1 VVRISYRDLPP
12 GVYAQAEPE
21 GRRTIIYMLPGLT
34 PAQRRAAL
42 RRLRHSARMG
52 HSPALPLAAL
62 ALAVTV
68 DRIRATAGSCAAVV
82 RVHPAGSAL
91 PVMALSAAT
100 VMYVLLSSVSVHVL
114 RAPQSPGQGLAPGQ
128 GQAAFPFPGHGTRE
142 ADPPQG
148 SPGTSGPSRPA
159 GSQKAG
165 TPGAASASSGLT
177 ARRVLNAGSVAS
189 PAPGSGQ
196 AGSGAAAAGQAG
208 SGAAAADTG
217 PSSAPAPQAS
227 PLAPSP
233 VPSPAAA
240 AGDPSPLP
248 SPAPP
253 SPGRGNGSGNGIC
266 VDIGSLGVCLTLP

>member
-1 VVRISYRDLPP
+1 VVRIRYRDLSP

-21 GRRTIIYMLPGLT
+21 GRHTVIHMLPGLT

-52 HSPALPLAAL
+52 HSPALPLPAL

-68 DRIRATAGSCAAVV
+68 DRIRATAGNCAAVV

-91 PVMALSAAT
+91 PVMALSAMT

-114 RAPQSPGQGLAPGQ
+114 RVPQSPGQGPVPGQ
-128 GQAAFPFPGHGTRE
+128 GQAALPFPGHGARE

-148 SPGTSGPSRPA
+148 SPGASGSSRPA

-165 TPGAASASSGLT
+165 TPGAASVSGGLT
-177 ARRVLNAGSVAS
+177 ARRVLNAGSVAP
-189 PAPGSGQ
+189 PAPAGGQ
-196 AGSGAAAAGQAG
+196 AGSGTASAGQAG
-208 SGAAAADTG
+208 SGTAPVDTG
-217 PSSAPAPQAS
+217 LSSAPAPQAS
-227 PLAPSP
+227 PPAPSP

-253 SPGRGNGSGNGIC
+253 SPGRGNGIC